1 MKEAAESHF
10 SVFMA
15 VENQPIVEAR
25 HEQIPSE
32 MFRVSVTP
40 NRTNV
45 GMVGEQHNGPIHCIN
60 KSLSADGF
68 ASARYNASRSKSH
81 SNCALFAMGVNA
93 FSGYVEQP
101 IDGRDQSPL
110 LSRA

>member
-60 KSLSADGF
+60 KSLS
-68 ASARYNASRSKSH
+68 RRR
-81 SNCALFAMGVNA
+81 CALFAMGVNA

>member
-25 HEQIPSE
+25 HEQIPGG
-32 MFRVSVTP
+32 MFRVSLTP

-60 KSLSADGF
+60 KSLSRRRIRFGQVQRLTF
-68 ASARYNASRSKSH
+68 EIPFELR
-81 SNCALFAMGVNA
+81 ALR
-93 FSGYVEQP
+93 
-101 IDGRDQSPL
+101 DGRQRFL
-110 LSRA
+110 RVRRATN